1 VKVALQQRDKNLAKP
16 LRQDSSMSNT
26 LVITNDFPPRP
37 GGIQTFGYEL
47 VRRFDPTQV
56 SVLTSSW
63 YGAAEFDAAQKFM
76 TVRAKTK
83 TLLPDKRT
91 LNMAREIIV
100 ANNVTRVLFGAA
112 APLGLL
118 ASSLRKLGVT
128 NIVGMTQGHE
138 VGWAMTPGTKQ
149 ALRKIGNDVDHLT
162 YISEYTHG
170 RITRALT
177 PQAAAAMRRIV
188 PGVNTEEFSPANA
201 TAGFAL
207 RSSIG
212 WANRPV
218 IVCVSRLMTRKG
230 QDQLIQALPS
240 VLEVVPL
247 ASLIIVGDGPYRK
260 HLEKLTDDLGLRDN
274 VYFTGKVEQDQLAN
288 WYAAGDVFAMPCRT
302 RVGGW
307 DVEGLGIVFLEA
319 SATGLPVIVGDSG
332 GAVDA
337 VLDGETGFL
346 VNGNDLTQITDR
358 LIQLLT
364 DQDLAKRMGA
374 AGRTWV
380 TQEWT
385 WEHSFKRLDSLLSGV
400 DLDH

>member
-1 VKVALQQRDKNLAKP
+1 
-16 LRQDSSMSNT
+16 MSNT

-47 VRRFDPTQV
+47 VRRFEPAQV

-63 YGAAEFDAAQKFM
+63 DGATEFDSVQKFM

-91 LNMAREIIV
+91 LAMAREIII

-118 ASSLRKLGVT
+118 APSLRKLGVK

-138 VGWAMTPGTKQ
+138 VGWAMTPGMRQ
-149 ALRKIGNDVDHLT
+149 ALRKIGNDVDYLT
-162 YISEYTHG
+162 YISEYTHEK
-170 RITRALT
+170 ISRALS
-177 PQAAAAMRRIV
+177 PKAASNMRRIV
-188 PGVNTEEFSPANA
+188 PGVNAAEFSPTNS

-212 WANRPV
+212 WTDRQV

-230 QDQLIQALPS
+230 QDQIIRALPQ
-240 VLEVVPL
+240 VLKVVPL

-260 HLEKLTDDLGLRDN
+260 HLEKLTANLGLLDN
-274 VYFTGKVEQDQLAN
+274 VHFTGKVDQAQLAN

-302 RVGGW
+302 RIGGW
-307 DVEGLGIVFLEA
+307 DVEGLGIVFLEG
-319 SATGLPVIVGDSG
+319 SATGLPVIVGNSG

-346 VNGNDLTQITDR
+346 VNGNNLSEIRDR
-358 LIQLLT
+358 LIELLT
-364 DQDLAKRMGA
+364 DRDLAKRMGS
-374 AGRTWV
+374 AGRNWV

-385 WEHSFKRLDSLLSGV
+385 WEHSFKRLDSLLSGI
-400 DLDH
+400 DPDQ

>member
-1 VKVALQQRDKNLAKP
+1 
-16 LRQDSSMSNT
+16 MSNT

-47 VRRFDPTQV
+47 VRRFEPVQV

-63 YGAAEFDAAQKFM
+63 DGATEFDAAQKFM
-76 TVRAKTK
+76 TVRANTK

-91 LNMAREIIV
+91 LAMAREIII

-118 ASSLRKLGVT
+118 APSLRKLGVK

-138 VGWAMTPGTKQ
+138 AGWAMTPGMKQ
-149 ALRKIGNDVDHLT
+149 ALRKIGNDVDYLT
-162 YISEYTHG
+162 YISEYTHEK
-170 RITRALT
+170 ISRALS
-177 PQAAAAMRRIV
+177 PSAASNMRRVV
-188 PGVNTEEFSPANA
+188 PGVNTTEFSPTNL
-201 TAGFAL
+201 TAGSAL

-230 QDQLIQALPS
+230 QDQLIQALPQ
-240 VLEVVPL
+240 VLKVVPM

-260 HLEKLTDDLGLRDN
+260 HLEKLTADLGLRDY
-274 VYFTGKVEQDQLAN
+274 VHFTGKVDQAQLAN

-319 SATGLPVIVGDSG
+319 SATGLPVIVGNSG

-346 VNGNDLTQITDR
+346 VNGNDLSEIRDR
-358 LIQLLT
+358 LIELLT
-364 DQDLAKRMGA
+364 NQDLAKRMGS
-374 AGRTWV
+374 AGQNWV
-380 TQEWT
+380 AQEWT
-385 WEHSFKRLDSLLSGV
+385 WEHSFKRLESLLSGI
-400 DLDH
+400 DPDQ

>member
-1 VKVALQQRDKNLAKP
+1 
-16 LRQDSSMSNT
+16 MSNT

-47 VRRFDPTQV
+47 VRRFEPGQV

-63 YGAAEFDAAQKFM
+63 DGATEFDAAQKFL

-91 LNMAREIIV
+91 LAMAREIII

-118 ASSLRKLGVT
+118 APSLRKLGVK

-138 VGWAMTPGTKQ
+138 VGWAMTPGMKQ
-149 ALRKIGNDVDHLT
+149 ALRKIGNDVDYLT
-162 YISEYTHG
+162 YISEYTHKK
-170 RITRALT
+170 ISRALS
-177 PQAAAAMRRIV
+177 PSAASNMRRVV
-188 PGVNTEEFSPANA
+188 PGVNTTEFSPTNL
-201 TAGFAL
+201 TAGSAL

-212 WANRPV
+212 WTNRPV

-230 QDQLIQALPS
+230 QDQIIQALPQ
-240 VLEVVPL
+240 VLKVVPM

-260 HLEKLTDDLGLRDN
+260 HLEKLTADLGLRDN
-274 VYFTGKVEQDQLAN
+274 VHFTGKVDQAQLAN

-319 SATGLPVIVGDSG
+319 SATGLPVIVGNSG
-332 GAVDA
+332 GAVDT

-346 VNGNDLTQITDR
+346 VDGNNLSEIRDR
-358 LIQLLT
+358 LIELLAN
-364 DQDLAKRMGA
+364 QDLAKRMGS
-374 AGRTWV
+374 AGRNWV

-385 WEHSFKRLDSLLSGV
+385 WEHSFTRLESLLSGI
-400 DLDH
+400 DPDQ

>member
-1 VKVALQQRDKNLAKP
+1 
-16 LRQDSSMSNT
+16 MSNT

-63 YGAAEFDAAQKFM
+63 DGATEFDAAQKFM

-91 LNMAREIIV
+91 LAMAREIIV

-118 ASSLRKLGVT
+118 APSLRKLGVK

-138 VGWAMTPGTKQ
+138 VGWAMTPGMKQ
-149 ALRKIGNDVDHLT
+149 ALRKIGNDVDYLT
-162 YISEYTHG
+162 YISEYTHQK
-170 RITRALT
+170 ISRALS
-177 PQAAAAMRRIV
+177 PSAALNMRRVV
-188 PGVNTEEFSPANA
+188 PGVNTTEFSPTNL
-201 TAGFAL
+201 TAGSAL

-212 WANRPV
+212 WVNRPV
-218 IVCVSRLMTRKG
+218 IICVSRLMTRKG
-230 QDQLIQALPS
+230 QDQIIQALPQ
-240 VLEVVPL
+240 VLKVVPL

-260 HLEKLTDDLGLRDN
+260 HLEKLTADLGLRDN
-274 VYFTGKVEQDQLAN
+274 VHFTGKVDQAQLAN

-319 SATGLPVIVGDSG
+319 SATGLPVIVGNSG

-346 VNGNDLTQITDR
+346 VNGNNLSEIGDR
-358 LIQLLT
+358 LIELLA
-364 DQDLAKRMGA
+364 DQDLAKRLGS
-374 AGRTWV
+374 AGRNWV

-385 WEHSFKRLDSLLSGV
+385 WEHSFKRLESLLSGI
-400 DLDH
+400 DPDQ